1 MSDAVLEVSDL
12 TKTYRSGGRP
22 LTVLHDVS
30 FGVEAGSTCAIVGP
44 SGSGKSDLALR
55 LINGG
60 GILVADDRVDLMA
73 RSGTVLA
80 SAPESLFGL
89 LEVRGLGILPFPA
102 IKAVR
107 LALVCDLVGE
117 DEIERLPEG
126 REELIL
132 NTSLAL
138 VAIAPFEYSA
148 VLKVQLALKLA
159 IGSIICAD
167 DE

>member
-1 MSDAVLEVSDL
+1 MSITKQIHAACIAIDGEGVLL
-12 TKTYRSGGRP
+12 R
-22 LTVLHDVS
+22 
-30 FGVEAGSTCAIVGP
+30 GP

-73 RSGTVLA
+73 RSDTVLA
-80 SAPESLFGL
+80 SAPESLFGS
-89 LEVRGLGILPFPA
+89 LEVRGLGVLPFPA

-107 LALVCDLVGE
+107 LALVCDLVSE

-132 NTSLAL
+132 DTSLAL
-138 VAIAPFEYSA
+138 IAIAPFEYSA

-159 IGSIICAD
+159 IGSIICVD

>member
-1 MSDAVLEVSDL
+1 MVITKQIHAACIAIDGEGVLL
-12 TKTYRSGGRP
+12 R
-22 LTVLHDVS
+22 
-30 FGVEAGSTCAIVGP
+30 GP

-60 GILVADDRVDLMA
+60 GILVADDRVDLLA
-73 RSGTVLA
+73 RSNTVLA
-80 SAPESLFGL
+80 SAPESLFGS

-107 LALVCDLVGE
+107 LALVCDLVSE
-117 DEIERLPEG
+117 DETERLPEG

-132 NTSLAL
+132 DTSLAL

>member
-1 MSDAVLEVSDL
+1 VAITKQIHAACIAIDGEGVLL
-12 TKTYRSGGRP
+12 R
-22 LTVLHDVS
+22 
-30 FGVEAGSTCAIVGP
+30 GP

-73 RSGTVLA
+73 SSDTVLA

-107 LALVCDLVGE
+107 LALVCDLVSAN
-117 DEIERLPEG
+117 EIERLPED

-167 DE
+167 DK

>member
-1 MSDAVLEVSDL
+1 MAITKQIHAACIAIDGEGVLL
-12 TKTYRSGGRP
+12 R
-22 LTVLHDVS
+22 
-30 FGVEAGSTCAIVGP
+30 GP

-73 RSGTVLA
+73 RSDTVLA
-80 SAPESLFGL
+80 SAPESLFGS

-107 LALVCDLVGE
+107 LALVCDLVSE

-132 NTSLAL
+132 DTSLAL

-159 IGSIICAD
+159 IGSIIYVD
-167 DE
+167 DEK